1 MPPVA
6 ADPTI
11 RRQVMSA
18 AREVLRR
25 DSGAPVAE
33 IADRAGVSRATFYR
47 HFGSRASLLESV
59 RLEPRPDS
67 RSRILSA
74 AKDMLVTKS
83 LAELSMDELARAADV
98 SRGTLYRIVPGK
110 GALLQALIEAYSP
123 FEAVRAIVAEHRDE
137 PPDVVFPLIGRAVVG
152 VAGERLGLMRA
163 VFHEVTSGGPAVAE
177 MGPLFEQT
185 LGLLAGYITAQMAG
199 GRIRPMHPIL
209 ALQAFV
215 GPIFFHLMTRP
226 VIGRVVALPDPEAAV
241 EELVAEALV
250 GLAAEARASRAAEA
264 RA

>member
-1 MPPVA
+1 VPALA

-18 AREVLRR
+18 ARELLAE
-25 DSGAPVAE
+25 DAGAPVAE

-47 HFGSRASLLESV
+47 HFGSRESLLESIQ
-59 RLEPRPDS
+59 LEPRPDAKA
-67 RSRILSA
+67 RILA
-74 AKDMLVTKS
+74 ATKDMLLTTS
-83 LAELSMDELARAADV
+83 LAELSMDELAKAADV

-123 FEAVRAIVAEHRDE
+123 FDAIRAIIAEHRDDAPE
-137 PPDVVFPLIGRAVVG
+137 VVFPLIGRSIVG

-163 VFHEVTSGGPAVAE
+163 IFHEVTAGGAAVAE
-177 MGPLFEQT
+177 MGPLFEST
-185 LGLLAGYITAQMAG
+185 LGLLTQYIGGQMSA
-199 GRIRPMHPIL
+199 GRIRSMHPVL

-226 VIGRVVALPDPEAAV
+226 VIERVVPLPMDPEAAV
-241 EELVAEALV
+241 DVLVAA
-250 GLAAEARASRAAEA
+250 GLAGLRMEPAA
-264 RA
+264 

>member
-1 MPPVA
+1 MPALA

-18 AREVLRR
+18 AREILAH
-25 DSGAPVAE
+25 DAGAPVGA

-59 RLEPRPDS
+59 ALEPRPS
-67 RSRILSA
+67 ARERILAA
-74 AKDMLVTKS
+74 AKDMLVTTS
-83 LAELSMDELARAADV
+83 LAELSMDELAKAADV

-110 GALLQALIEAYSP
+110 AALLQGLIEVYSP
-123 FEAVRAIVAEHRDE
+123 FEAIRSIIETHHDD
-137 PPDVVFPLIGRAVVG
+137 PPEVVLPLIGRTIVG

-163 VFHEVTSGGPAVAE
+163 IFHEITSGSLPALE
-177 MGPLFEQT
+177 GMRPLFLQT
-185 LGLLAGYITAQMAG
+185 LGVLAEYIAGQMAA
-199 GRIRPMHPIL
+199 GRIRRMHPIL

-226 VIGRVVALPDPEAAV
+226 TIERIVGLPMEPEDAV
-241 EELVAEALV
+241 DELVAAALE
-250 GLAAEARASRAAEA
+250 GLTP
-264 RA
+264 

>member
-1 MPPVA
+1 MPALA

-18 AREVLRR
+18 ARELLAE
-25 DSGAPVAE
+25 DAGAPVAV

-47 HFGSRASLLESV
+47 HFGSRDSLLESIE
-59 RLEPRPDS
+59 LEPRPDAKA
-67 RSRILSA
+67 RILAA
-74 AKDMLVTKS
+74 AKDRLLTTS
-83 LAELSMDELARAADV
+83 LAELSMDELAKAADV

-123 FEAVRAIVAEHRDE
+123 FDAIRAIISEHRDDAPE
-137 PPDVVFPLIGRAVVG
+137 VVLPLIGRAIVG

-163 VFHEVTSGGPAVAE
+163 IFHEVTAGGPAVAE

-185 LGLLAGYITAQMAG
+185 LGLLATYITGQMAI
-199 GRIRPMHPIL
+199 GRIRPMHSIL

-226 VIGRVVALPDPEAAV
+226 MIESIVPLPMDHQAAV
-241 EELVAEALV
+241 DELVTAALE
-250 GLAAEARASRAAEA
+250 GLTA
-264 RA
+264 

>member
-1 MPPVA
+1 MPALA

-18 AREVLRR
+18 ARDILAR
-25 DSGAPVAE
+25 DAGAPVAV

-47 HFGSRASLLESV
+47 HFGSRESLLESIE
-59 RLEPRPDS
+59 LEPRPAAKA
-67 RSRILSA
+67 RILAA
-74 AKDMLVTKS
+74 AKDMLVTTS
-83 LAELSMDELARAADV
+83 LAELSMDDLAKAADV
-98 SRGTLYRIVPGK
+98 SRGSLYRIVPGK
-110 GALLQALIEAYSP
+110 GALLVALIEAYSP
-123 FEAVRAIVAEHRDE
+123 FDAIRAIVREHRAE
-137 PPDVVFPLIGRAVVG
+137 PPDIVFPMIGRAIVG

-163 VFHEVTSGGPAVAE
+163 IFHEVTSGGPAVAE

-185 LGLLAGYITAQMAG
+185 LGILTHYITEQMAA

-226 VIGRVVALPDPEAAV
+226 VIVRIVPLMDPESAV
-241 EELVAEALV
+241 DELVADAVRGLTV
-250 GLAAEARASRAAEA
+250 GAKS
-264 RA
+264 

>member
-1 MPPVA
+1 MPALA

-18 AREVLRR
+18 AREILAH
-25 DSGAPVAE
+25 DAGAPVGE

-47 HFGSRASLLESV
+47 HFRSRESLLESIE
-59 RLEPRPDS
+59 LEPRPDS
-67 RSRILSA
+67 KSRILAA
-74 AKDMLVTKS
+74 AKDMLLTTS
-83 LAELSMDELARAADV
+83 LAELSMDDLAKAADV

-123 FEAVRAIVAEHRDE
+123 FDAIRAIVSEHRAD
-137 PPDVVFPLIGRAVVG
+137 PPAVVFPLIGHAIVG

-163 VFHEVTSGGPAVAE
+163 IFHEVTAGGPTVAE
-177 MGPLFEQT
+177 MGPLFENT
-185 LGLLAGYITAQMAG
+185 LGLLTHYIGGQMAA

-226 VIGRVVALPDPEAAV
+226 VIDRVAPLPMGPETAV
-241 EELVAEALV
+241 DELVAAGLSGLTVEA
-250 GLAAEARASRAAEA
+250 GR
-264 RA
+264 

>member
-1 MPPVA
+1 MPALA

-18 AREVLRR
+18 ARELLAE
-25 DSGAPVAE
+25 DAGAPVAE

-47 HFGSRASLLESV
+47 HFGSRESLLESIQ
-59 RLEPRPDS
+59 LEPRPDAKA
-67 RSRILSA
+67 RILA
-74 AKDMLVTKS
+74 ATKDMLLTTS
-83 LAELSMDELARAADV
+83 LAELSMDELAKAADV

-123 FEAVRAIVAEHRDE
+123 FDAIRAIIAEHRDDAPE
-137 PPDVVFPLIGRAVVG
+137 VVFPLIGRSIVG

-163 VFHEVTSGGPAVAE
+163 IFHEVTAGGSAVAE
-177 MGPLFEQT
+177 MGPLFEHT
-185 LGLLAGYITAQMAG
+185 LGLLTHYIAGQMAA
-199 GRIRPMHPIL
+199 GRIRPMHPVL

-226 VIGRVVALPDPEAAV
+226 VIERVVELPLDTELAV
-241 EELVAEALV
+241 DQLVAA
-250 GLAAEARASRAAEA
+250 GLHGLRVAAAA
-264 RA
+264 

>member
-1 MPPVA
+1 VPA
-6 ADPTI
+6 LAEDPTI

-18 AREVLRR
+18 AREVLA
-25 DSGAPVAE
+25 DDAGAPVAV

-47 HFGSRASLLESV
+47 HFGSRESLLESIE
-59 RLEPRPDS
+59 LEPRPDS
-67 RSRILSA
+67 KARILVA
-74 AKDMLVTKS
+74 AKDMLLTTS
-83 LAELSMDELARAADV
+83 LTELSMDELAKAADV

-123 FEAVRAIVAEHRDE
+123 FETIRAIVRQHRDD
-137 PPDVVFPLIGRAVVG
+137 PPEVVFPLIGHAIVG

-163 VFHEVTSGGPAVAE
+163 IFHEVTAGGPAVAE

-185 LGLLAGYITAQMAG
+185 LGILTDYITGQMAA
-199 GRIRPMHPIL
+199 GRIRQMHPIL

-226 VIGRVVALPDPEAAV
+226 VIDRLVPLPMDPEGAV
-241 EELVAEALV
+241 DALVAS
-250 GLAAEARASRAAEA
+250 GLDGLTIEGGR
-264 RA
+264 